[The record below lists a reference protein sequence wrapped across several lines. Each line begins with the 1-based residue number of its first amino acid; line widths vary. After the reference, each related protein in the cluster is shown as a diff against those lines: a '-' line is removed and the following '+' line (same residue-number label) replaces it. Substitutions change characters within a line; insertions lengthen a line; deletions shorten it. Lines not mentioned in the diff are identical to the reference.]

1 MLYKL
6 FSATHR
12 CMPCRMLV
20 HMLNT
25 DFPSWKE
32 YIEYID
38 VDNMT
43 EEQKEILLRL
53 KILRIPTLTNEKEII
68 KINSNP
74 SLAVTQIKKL
84 CLIKE

>member
-1 MLYKL
+1 
-6 FSATHR
+6 
-12 CMPCRMLV
+12 MLV